1 MFMYRYIKVLLSL
14 FVVAQLCCMTAG
26 AQVSIIMY
34 PLPQQQLKPADMFRA
49 DVLNAGTA
57 SQVYFI
63 GTITQKGQKVVSAKS
78 QVITLNT
85 GSTQLNETMLAPAYS
100 FFSSAVEQTGS
111 LPYGNY
117 TICLKAYLLNGIEET
132 AIACEDIELMPLSP
146 PLLLNPEN
154 ESSIIEEYPL
164 LVWLP
169 PMPVGKEK
177 VVYDLKLVE
186 IMPNQTAY
194 DAIQRNFALLEQK
207 NISGTSLQYPANA
220 MKLDVGKKYAWKV
233 NAYTADRKLIG
244 ETEVWWFTKDEVDVT
259 LKDIVVNENYI
270 IPENTANSGVV
281 FIGRSLRVY
290 IEDYP
295 DNLPFRFKILG
306 KKKKEINT
314 ENVKF
319 SKDSHG
325 RFTIALDEKLSL
337 KNGAYYT
344 FDITMPDGAHR
355 YIFFRYI
362 KR

>member
-78 QVITLNT
+78 QVITLNA

-117 TICLKAYLLNGIEET
+117 TVCLKAYLLNGIEET

-244 ETEVWWFTKDEVDVT
+244 ETEVWWFTSAAQEVIQEEATADRYYIMLDNEPNKKRVLVKEK
-259 LKDIVVNENYI
+259 LKIV
-270 IPENTANSGVV
+270 S
-281 FIGRSLRVY
+281 
-290 IEDYP
+290 EDLVHQT
-295 DNLPFRFKILG
+295 NIQFKIINAKG
-306 KKKKEINT
+306 GEI
-314 ENVKF
+314 
-319 SKDSHG
+319 SKDDIEITAEGSG
-325 RFTIALDEKLSL
+325 KFVFLFKNPRKLSGENFQL
-337 KNGAYYT
+337 IVTVPNGSKKFIAFT
-344 FDITMPDGAHR
+344 F
-355 YIFFRYI
+355 I
-362 KR
+362 K